1 MADPTTRLQPI
12 DPRQE
17 CVEFEHFNATER
29 PDGYLKPGWQR
40 HYRAGAVLTHRV
52 DLGFDPNDPF
62 WIVITDQ
69 STIRDHNDIEEPV
82 FVDFV
87 RQVYDDLVRLKEAE
101 PCRTAPAAEPARDC
115 PDHLNPP
122 PCEARSAAVGA
133 TRSQA
138 PTAF

>member
-1 MADPTTRLQPI
+1 MSARKRWPHSAISPRSGTHDLKGPTPVADPTTRLQPI

-52 DLGFDPNDPF
+52 DSGFDPNDPF

-101 PCRTAPAAEPARDC
+101 PCRTAPAAGARAGL
-115 PDHLNPP
+115 P
-122 PCEARSAAVGA
+122 
-133 TRSQA
+133 
-138 PTAF
+138 